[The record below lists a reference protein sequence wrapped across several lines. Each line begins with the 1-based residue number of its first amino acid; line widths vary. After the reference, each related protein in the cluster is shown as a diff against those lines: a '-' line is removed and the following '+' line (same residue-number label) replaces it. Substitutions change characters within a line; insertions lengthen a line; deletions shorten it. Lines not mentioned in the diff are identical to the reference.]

1 MGAPWWARSG
11 RASREA
17 PFCEQSSALTSA
29 SFDVLRSAVFFYI
42 KSPLRVEEAG
52 LQELIPTTWWPH
64 SGREVGGPRGVAG
77 SVRARPGCPS
87 PPPHTQQRGPFL
99 SRGPAREWGG
109 VAGGASPGRAP
120 LPFLP
125 APAQGKDGKE
135 AKDETAEQ
143 RQRRRAYE
151 RGCQRLKK
159 RIEGQVLGAAACVHV
174 CPRGARWRP
183 CPGWARGS
191 CRCSPTQTRSPAP
204 PLGA

>member
-1 MGAPWWARSG
+1 MVGPGEGQSSGGTGGVGAPWWARSG

-87 PPPHTQQRGPFL
+87 PPHTHTAEGPL
-99 SRGPAREWGG
+99 PQPRPC
-109 VAGGASPGRAP
+109 AGGWQAGPVLDEPRCLSSLPPPRA
-120 LPFLP
+120 
-125 APAQGKDGKE
+125 K
-135 AKDETAEQ
+135 TV
-143 RQRRRAYE
+143 RRRRTRPRSSGSGGAPTS
-151 RGCQRLKK
+151 
-159 RIEGQVLGAAACVHV
+159 GAA
-174 CPRGARWRP
+174 RG
-183 CPGWARGS
+183 
-191 CRCSPTQTRSPAP
+191 
-204 PLGA
+204 

>member
-64 SGREVGGPRGVAG
+64 SGRE
-77 SVRARPGCPS
+77 
-87 PPPHTQQRGPFL
+87 
-99 SRGPAREWGG
+99 
-109 VAGGASPGRAP
+109 
-120 LPFLP
+120 
-125 APAQGKDGKE
+125 GKDGKE